1 MLLMTTALAFGFINR
16 YVPLDTYNF
25 ERLHVFLFNLC
36 SGGTLILYFTQRYS
50 TPSPRVVI
58 FFILSLC
65 YAFFAFL
72 NLYLPVLFISAILAA
87 IVESIRVSKFSLFPF
102 DFFKAY
108 VPVSQKFHQASLL
121 CLSMGLVISSL
132 VIVNNV
138 YMHWITNMPKL
149 TLDTFFLGFSFPLSL
164 ITLSLIFSFMTDP
177 PSHLV
182 FWKNLA
188 FWAVNLGVIIFFV
201 FIIFEIPIAQ
211 VAVTLILFSAVL
223 LVLFLA
229 VKLVS
234 RLQQKNFLVSG
245 VAFLVV
251 TAVTGI
257 MYIVFEMMP
266 GYNHEN
272 LKWLLTLHT
281 FASLYGWN
289 LCGLSIICRYDDFP
303 IRLHSK
309 YLIIFHWIIV
319 IILAPLGYWFPGAAI
334 AAVISYFLLLYMI
347 LFTRSNAPARGKECP
362 SSCIADG

>member
-1 MLLMTTALAFGFINR
+1 MSNTFKSVIMVLMTTALAFGFINR

-36 SGGTLILYFTQRYS
+36 SGGTLILFFTQRNS
-50 TPSPRVVI
+50 RPSCRVVL
-58 FFILSLC
+58 FFTLSLC
-65 YAFFAFL
+65 YALFAFL
-72 NLYLPVLFISAILAA
+72 NLYIPVLFISAILAV
-87 IVESIRVSKFSLFPF
+87 IVESIRISRFSFFPS
-102 DFFKAY
+102 DFFKAN

-149 TLDTFFLGFSFPLSL
+149 ALDTFFLGFSFPLSL
-164 ITLSLIFSFMTDP
+164 ITLSLIFSFMTDH
-177 PSHLV
+177 PSNLV
-182 FWKNLA
+182 VWKNLA
-188 FWAVNLGVIIFFV
+188 FWAVNLGVIIFFL
-201 FIIFEIPIAQ
+201 FIIFEMPMAQ
-211 VAVTLILFSAVL
+211 VAVTMILFSAVL

-234 RLQQKNFLVSG
+234 RLQQKNFLISG
-245 VAFLVV
+245 IAFLVI
-251 TAVTGI
+251 TAITGI

-272 LKWLLTLHT
+272 LKWLLTLHA

-289 LCGLSIICRYDDFP
+289 LCGLSIVCRYNDFP

-309 YLIIFHWIIV
+309 YVIIFHWVIV
-319 IILAPLGYWFPGAAI
+319 IILAPLGYWLPAAAV
-334 AAVISYFLLLYMI
+334 AAVISYCILLYVI
-347 LFTRSNAPARGKECP
+347 LFTQGNAPVRGK
-362 SSCIADG
+362 